1 MKLPTSL
8 QPATVI
14 ARLNRFAVAV
24 EVAAHRDVAHLPNS
38 GRLEELL
45 VPGTAALLAPRSSPG
60 RKTAF
65 DLALVRYPTPDN
77 LVSVDARLPSVLVEE
92 ALQAGELAP
101 FLCYPSLRREVRFGD
116 SRLDFML
123 QGERGFCLLETKS
136 ISWVVDGCALFP
148 DAPTERGQRHLRT
161 LIEGRRAGHRAAV
174 VFVIQR
180 SDAYGFSPCRPA
192 DPAFAATLVDAA
204 AEGVEVYAY
213 RCEVREDGMRI
224 LAPVPVGL

>member
-1 MKLPTSL
+1 MKLLTL
-8 QPATVI
+8 LVEATII

-24 EVAAHRDVAHLPNS
+24 EVAGRREVAHLPNS

-45 VPGTAALLAPRSSPG
+45 APGTLALLAECRRPG

-65 DLALVRYPTPDN
+65 DLAMVRYPTPDN
-77 LVSVDARLPSVLVEE
+77 LVSVDARLPSALAEE
-92 ALQAGELAP
+92 ALRAGELAP
-101 FLCYPSLRREVRFGD
+101 FRCYPSVRREVRFGG
-116 SRLDFML
+116 SRLDFSL
-123 QGERGFCLLETKS
+123 EGEGGSCLLETKS
-136 ISWVVDGCALFP
+136 ITWVVDGCALFP

-161 LIEGRRAGHRAAV
+161 LIEGRRAGRRAAV

-180 SDAYGFSPCRPA
+180 CDAYGFSPCRPA